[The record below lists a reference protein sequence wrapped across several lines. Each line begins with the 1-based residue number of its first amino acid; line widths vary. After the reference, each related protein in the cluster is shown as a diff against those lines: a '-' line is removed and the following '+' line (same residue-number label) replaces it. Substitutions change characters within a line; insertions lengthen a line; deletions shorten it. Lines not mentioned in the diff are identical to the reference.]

1 MAPCDAGTDVKGV
14 TVGSRERPFAAGPR
28 RDEGRLP
35 TTAKGAETCLLILF
49 LGQRCLAVA
58 QLAAALPAGLAAARL
73 PALDAALAGLFLLE
87 STALAVVSGRR
98 RSYTSMTLAWLDVG
112 FGMMVLLAEAVTV
125 PLDARFTSW
134 AGWAFPVSLGAAAG
148 AAIALP
154 RLWQV
159 VTAVACLSGSYLTV
173 TLLPATSSDQASTA
187 ITNVLAYAGFAAVL
201 RGLSGYLRR
210 LARTA
215 DSAREDAAW
224 FAAYVERD
232 RHRQLLHDQASVLAM
247 LSGPIEDRLA
257 VPLRR
262 QAAEGAA
269 RIRWFLSNDEPAPPP
284 DNGRPGQLSL
294 REQVLATC
302 DAFADL
308 PVVLN
313 IDLLAEEPPARVTVA
328 LVDALATLLHNV
340 RRHAFAHE
348 VVVRI
353 ECENG
358 EWELVVSDDGVGF
371 DQKTTPLGYGLRQQ
385 VTSTLTALG
394 ARVSVVSEPAGGT
407 TVRASGP
414 SR

>member
-1 MAPCDAGTDVKGV
+1 MTGRG
-14 TVGSRERPFAAGPR
+14 R
-28 RDEGRLP
+28 GRLP
-35 TTAKGAETCLLILF
+35 TTADGAEQCLIILF
-49 LGQRCLAVA
+49 LGQRALALA
-58 QLAAALPAGLAAARL
+58 QLAAALPAALAAANR
-73 PALDAALAGLFLLE
+73 PGLDAVLAALFLLE
-87 STALAVVSGRR
+87 SAALATVVVRR
-98 RSYTSMTLAWLDVG
+98 GAYRSVRLAAGDVA
-112 FGMMVLLAEAVTV
+112 FGVALLLAEAATV
-125 PLDARFTSW
+125 PLDGRFTSW

-148 AAIALP
+148 AAIAMP
-154 RLWQV
+154 RLRQV
-159 VTAVACLSGSYLTV
+159 VVSVTCLVVAYLAV
-173 TLLPATSSDQASTA
+173 TLVPATSGDQASTA
-187 ITNVLAYAGFAAVL
+187 ITNVLAYVGFAAVL

-215 DSAREDAAW
+215 DSAREEAAW
-224 FAAYVERD
+224 FAAYVERA

-247 LSGPIEDRLA
+247 LSGPVEDRLA

-269 RIRWFLSNDEPAPPP
+269 RIRWFLSNDDAAPPP
-284 DNGRPGQLSL
+284 YDGRPGQLSL
-294 REQVLATC
+294 RQQVLATC

-313 IDLLAEEPPARVTVA
+313 IDLLAEEPPAKVTVA

-340 RRHAFAHE
+340 RRHALARE
-348 VVVRI
+348 VVVRV
-353 ECENG
+353 ESDDG

-371 DQKTTPLGYGLRQQ
+371 DPETTPLGYGLRQQ
-385 VTSTLTALG
+385 VTGTLTALG